1 MFTVKTFLSL
11 LLGAVTAQIGENHLP
26 HLQKNST
33 VQDRVSLILLFKH
46 KSSYF
51 LKKVFTLF
59 QVQWTNE
66 ALESSPEFLSSSAA
80 GREFLSSSAK
90 GRGYNVTCGPACT
103 YPLLGVGA
111 LLAYSFL
118 ARESPSRDDKLT
130 SERGSLHVKQSEVSD
145 PFWIEEEVDLRDKI
159 RTEFGRAARRK
170 MRMEKEA
177 QKRRLQN
184 LKIGE
189 NYKKILF

>member
-111 LLAYSFL
+111 LLVYSFL
-118 ARESPSRDDKLT
+118 AGESPSRSSKDEKLT
-130 SERGSLHVKQSEVSD
+130 SERGSQLVKQSEVSD

-170 MRMEKEA
+170 MRREREA

-189 NYKKILF
+189 KV